1 MLQTIIT
8 YLIIAFAVGTV
19 IYRFVKRLRR
29 SIKQKT
35 PFCPTG
41 CSLDCSNCPFASSAY
56 RYKKPEQGFEYRF
69 PVLEGKTDTVDLK
82 RLLE

>member
-19 IYRFVKRLRR
+19 IYRFIKRLKR
-29 SIKQKT
+29 SVKQKT

-41 CSLDCSNCPFASSAY
+41 CSLDCSTCPFASSAY
-56 RYKKPEQGFEYRF
+56 RYKKATPNFEYRF
-69 PVLEGKTDTVDLK
+69 PAVEDKTDTVDLK
-82 RLLE
+82 HLLK

>member
-19 IYRFVKRLRR
+19 IYRFIKRLKRPV
-29 SIKQKT
+29 KQKT

-41 CSLDCSNCPFASSAY
+41 CSLDCSTCPFASSTY
-56 RYKKPEQGFEYRF
+56 RYKTVPRGFEGRF
-69 PVLEGKTDTVDLK
+69 PAVEDKNGTVDLK
-82 RLLE
+82 HLLK